1 MNFIL
6 ALRQT
11 LGISQAAFATLVDC
25 ERGLLSMAETGK
37 RNLPTNASLALM
49 VIQNALLTTEQLANT
64 TIPQDAAIKTM
75 LGKHIKRCETQ
86 LQQKQLQLNTINQK
100 IQEAQQV
107 IHVANILG
115 ANDSTSENARLQW
128 TILQRKA
135 SLQLKKQLLMRIK
148 TSLAMSGLTAEIA
161 YAKTL

>member
-1 MNFIL
+1 MLTIQTTRQ
-6 ALRQT
+6 AL
-11 LGISQAAFATLVDC
+11 GVSQNEFATLVDC
-25 ERGLLSMAETGK
+25 DRGILAMSEIGK
-37 RNLPTNASLALM
+37 RLLPTSASLAL
-49 VIQNALLTTEQLANT
+49 VTIQNAMLSTDQIA
-64 TIPQDAAIKTM
+64 IPKLDATAQAI
-75 LGKHIKRCETQ
+75 LNKHIKRCETQ

-135 SLQLKKQLLMRIK
+135 SLQLKKQLLLRIK